1 MIILM
6 NYLKSKMKQ
15 LNFNIKNPRTFA
27 KKLVGNINFNEKIFG
42 RTLFLYHE
50 VIADSD
56 IPANMISEFG

>member
-1 MIILM
+1 
-6 NYLKSKMKQ
+6 MKQ